1 MIRTFI
7 LSTAI
12 VFAVLLVQF
21 FIIYLFAREKSKVQ
35 IKEIVLSFLAASFF
49 IGLVLSLL
57 EYLFQSVN
65 HKIIYYVL
73 AASLISAYWFIVE
86 PLKFLFVRGDRVR
99 GKELEMK
106 LAKKGYNYKILFTDA
121 ITNNAY
127 ATGIVPFCR
136 IIILGRALKEKL
148 TPSQLEAIVYHEIGH
163 HERYHILKLFLINV
177 VLQVVYIQ
185 VFSVVFHLPDN
196 IGLLEPL
203 IVACVG
209 GAGGLVFWFVPNK
222 VSLWFE
228 YYADE
233 YAAVHYDREVIVE
246 SLQRLD
252 EISGGSLTKGN
263 YSHPKL
269 DKRVLNIIENN
280 NISM

>member
-1 MIRTFI
+1 MLKQII
-7 LSTAI
+7 ISTAI
-12 VFAVLLVQF
+12 VFAVLLMQF
-21 FIIYLFAREKSKVQ
+21 FIIYLFAREKNKIQ
-35 IKEIVLSFLAASFF
+35 IKEIVLSFLGASLF
-49 IGLVLSLL
+49 IGLAISLL
-57 EYLFQSVN
+57 EFLFQSVN
-65 HKIIYYVL
+65 YKIIYYVL

-86 PLKFLFVRGDRVR
+86 PLKFLFFRGDRVR
-99 GKELEMK
+99 GKELEKK
-106 LAKKGYNYKILFTDA
+106 LTKKGYNYKILFSDA

-136 IIILGRALKEKL
+136 VIILGSGLKKKL

-177 VLQVVYIQ
+177 VLQVVYLQ
-185 VFSVVFHLPDN
+185 MFSLVFRLPDN

-228 YYADE
+228 YYADK
-233 YAAVHYDREVIVE
+233 YAAVHYSREVIIE

-252 EISGGSLTKGN
+252 EISGGSLTRGN

-269 DKRVLNIIENN
+269 EKRVRNIIEK
-280 NISM
+280 NI